1 MATHGTVEDQDR
13 LVIKNGCVVFPD
25 GKDADLCAYFLQW
38 RNRQAHAFGLFHAPK
53 DQLEAVKAAIVAAGG
68 VVMG

>member
-1 MATHGTVEDQDR
+1 MKDQDR
-13 LVIKNGCVVFPD
+13 LVIKNGYVVFPD